1 MADDSVEQ
9 AMIFARNEQQI
20 RMDQRK
26 EDETRHKELL
36 EALGK
41 VGDNTPEPPAPAP
54 EPMEDPRYEGVFS
67 SMLAT
72 FQDNLDFTRS
82 TSAEELA
89 ERRRARAEKRREAVS
104 AGEDKPSI
112 RERLSDSVGGATDKV
127 KGIEL
132 GGIAKF
138 ITKGLGIAIL
148 APIITKFISGLVD
161 GVIEDAFGEEAAEK
175 YGGMIKVGGI
185 LAVIGGLLFG
195 PLAILP
201 LFFAGIMGVL
211 GKKLVDGI
219 SDETLDKFGID
230 RKSLGGVVA
239 SVGAALGLF
248 VPMLLK
254 KAITGTA
261 KLALKMV
268 TGGAA
273 LAGNLVKSVVSGPA
287 PGGRPGGAPGG
298 RPGGVPQ
305 VRGGGV
311 PSGMRV
317 NNAGRM
323 IHTNTGRFA
332 SADDIARAMQAEG
345 RMAKVAKYMKF
356 FKFAGPAM
364 AIVPAIID
372 PLLAIYNDASEN
384 EIKKQLMGALGTV
397 GGTALGGLAGAALGT
412 GIFPGVGTAIGGFIG
427 MGAGAFMGESLL
439 ERIADA
445 VMSGDDIDEADIQKL
460 SRKQRRDG
468 VSISS
473 ASPSSVQ
480 VSSASSTSP
489 GQKSALVKSRGG
501 QGARAESKVAIM
513 TEGTQAVLANSGGQI
528 NVAKGGN
535 TSNQTN
541 VGGSSTTFNIINNGS
556 NSLKNSGHIPV
567 SQSA

>member
-1 MADDSVEQ
+1 MADNNNNNDAQNQTNDLLKQLIEEQ
-9 AMIFARNEQQI
+9 KKSNR
-20 RMDQRK
+20 
-26 EDETRHKELL
+26 
-36 EALGK
+36 
-41 VGDNTPEPPAPAP
+41 PEPPPPAP

-104 AGEDKPSI
+104 AGENKPSI
-112 RERLSDSVGGATDKV
+112 RERLSESVGGATEKV

-138 ITKGLGIAIL
+138 ITKGLGIAII
-148 APIITKFISGLVD
+148 APIIVDFVGGLID
-161 GVIEDAFGEEAAEK
+161 GVITEAFGEEAAKK

-185 LAVIGGLLFG
+185 LAVVGGLLFG
-195 PLAILP
+195 PMAILP
-201 LFFAGIMGVL
+201 LFFAGIMGAL

-219 SDETLDKFGID
+219 SDETLEKFGID
-230 RKSLGGVVA
+230 KGTLGGVVA
-239 SVGAALGLF
+239 AVGAALGLF

-273 LAGNLVKSVVSGPA
+273 LAGNLVKSVVSGPGA
-287 PGGRPGGAPGG
+287 GPAGPGGRPPPV
-298 RPGGVPQ
+298 RP
-305 VRGGGV
+305 GGV

-317 NNAGRM
+317 NSAGRM
-323 IHTNTGRFA
+323 IHANTGRFA
-332 SADDIARAMQAEG
+332 SADDVAKAMQAEG

-356 FKFAGPAM
+356 FKFAGPAL
-364 AIVPAIID
+364 AIAPALID
-372 PLLAIYNDASEN
+372 PLLAIYNDAPEN
-384 EIKKQLMGALGTV
+384 EVRKQIIGALGTV

-427 MGAGAFMGESLL
+427 MGAGAFMGEALL
-439 ERIADA
+439 EKIADA
-445 VMSGDDIDEADIQKL
+445 VMSGEDIDESDIRKL
-460 SRKQRRDG
+460 SRKERRDG
-468 VSISS
+468 VKKSS
-473 ASPSSVQ
+473 ATPSSIKVSGDLSNISPSNVNIVPTSGN
-480 VSSASSTSP
+480 ASNAKLTTMAS
-489 GQKSALVKSRGG
+489 
-501 QGARAESKVAIM
+501 
-513 TEGTQAVLANSGGQI
+513 GTQAVIAGGGNQV
-528 NVAKGGN
+528 NVAKGGDTVN
-535 TSNQTN
+535 STN
-541 VGGSSTTFNIINNGS
+541 VGGNSTTFNIVNSGG
-556 NSLKNSGHIPV
+556 NSLQNAGHLPI

>member
-1 MADDSVEQ
+1 MAGTDKELES
-9 AMIFARNEQQI
+9 I
-20 RMDQRK
+20 RLKADAIG
-26 EDETRHKELL
+26 ETRHQEMMK
-36 EALGK
+36 ALGK
-41 VGDNTPEPPAPAP
+41 IGNNKPEPAPAPAP

-104 AGEDKPSI
+104 AGENKPSI
-112 RERLSDSVGGATDKV
+112 RERLSESVGGATEKV

-138 ITKGLGIAIL
+138 ITKGLGIAII
-148 APIITKFISGLVD
+148 APIIVDFVGGLID
-161 GVIEDAFGEEAAEK
+161 GVITEAFGEEAAKK

-185 LAVIGGLLFG
+185 LAVVGGLLFG
-195 PLAILP
+195 PMAILP
-201 LFFAGIMGVL
+201 LFFAGIMGAL

-219 SDETLDKFGID
+219 SDETLEKFGID
-230 RKSLGGVVA
+230 KGTLGGVVA
-239 SVGAALGLF
+239 AVGAALGLF

-273 LAGNLVKSVVSGPA
+273 LAGNLVKSVVSGPGA
-287 PGGRPGGAPGG
+287 GPGGRTPPVKPGS
-298 RPGGVPQ
+298 
-305 VRGGGV
+305 V

-317 NNAGRM
+317 NKAGRM
-323 IHTNTGRFA
+323 IHANTGRFA
-332 SADDIARAMQAEG
+332 SADDVAKAMQAEG

-356 FKFAGPAM
+356 FKFAGPAL
-364 AIVPAIID
+364 AIAPALID
-372 PLLAIYNDASEN
+372 PLLAIYNDAPEN
-384 EIKKQLMGALGTV
+384 EVRKQIIGALGTV

-427 MGAGAFMGESLL
+427 MGAGAFMGEALL
-439 ERIADA
+439 EKIADA
-445 VMSGDDIDEADIQKL
+445 VMSGEDLDESDIRKL
-460 SRKQRRDG
+460 SRKERRDG
-468 VSISS
+468 VKKSS
-473 ASPSSVQ
+473 ATPSSVK
-480 VSSASSTSP
+480 VSGDLSSISPSNVNIVPTSGNASDAKLTTM
-489 GQKSALVKSRGG
+489 A
-501 QGARAESKVAIM
+501 A
-513 TEGTQAVLANSGGQI
+513 GTQAVIAGGGNQV
-528 NVAKGGN
+528 NVAKGGDTVN
-535 TSNQTN
+535 STN
-541 VGGSSTTFNIINNGS
+541 VGGNSTTFNIVNSGG
-556 NSLKNSGHIPV
+556 NSLQNAGHLPI